1 MGISVPATRING
13 AAAQTADGDGFTHR
27 SVGLSLA
34 TLGWL
39 AAILAFV
46 ISVTTAGAVASGA
59 SASRVA
65 ALDALS
71 FGIAIAAL
79 GTGKTGI
86 ALALWGIVRRIR
98 RRAKNME
105 ATLPELVAASQGVR
119 NVQLGIVR
127 TALGRVRGLIS
138 GAPCALHSPRG
149 QADVGADA
157 AHGPDGA
164 VCRVGPGSCRY
175 RVG

>member
-98 RRAKNME
+98 RRAKSME

-119 NVQLGIVR
+119 KR
-127 TALGRVRGLIS
+127 SARDR
-138 GAPCALHSPRG
+138 
-149 QADVGADA
+149 
-157 AHGPDGA
+157 AHRPGP
-164 VCRVGPGSCRY
+164 GPGSHQR
-175 RVG
+175 RPVRSSFTTWPG